1 MKYKWANAQKCY
13 MKYKWANAQK
23 CYMKYKWA
31 NAQKCYLKIL
41 MFKMFSP
48 LNSFLHFSNRFY
60 IASCDGFGWTK
71 IIFRQTVS
79 GIRNRQLA
87 VPMVTLGF
95 GFIVARTKYY

>member
-1 MKYKWANAQKCY
+1 
-13 MKYKWANAQK
+13 
-23 CYMKYKWA
+23 MKYKWA

>member
-1 MKYKWANAQKCY
+1 MKYKWAD
-13 MKYKWANAQK
+13 AQK